1 MNIKRLRYFCTVVEC
16 GSVSKAAQVLHLSQP
31 PLSKRLQE
39 LEAETGVP
47 LLARQGNK
55 IAPTAA
61 GWFFYERALEILR
74 HIDQLERETRLCS
87 ARPQHLLQVGL
98 SYLYRRY
105 FTPLVLALQQVY
117 PPLRVMV
124 SDSSHIEHLLDS
136 QMLDFALIQKPQQPQ
151 RFLCTPCLPLATV
164 AVLHRS
170 LLTGAP
176 PASITLAELCHYPL
190 ILQRL
195 INGTGVYDSLL
206 DLLRKSGGAD
216 VRMQVSQPE
225 AILDWLAAGLE
236 AATLLPVSETQA
248 VDVAQCV
255 VVPLAPDPQVY
266 FPCIVRNTTAT
277 LPDDVTALLVQ
288 PFPHNPGANHDPS
301 R

>member
-1 MNIKRLRYFCTVVEC
+1 MIHMEKML
-16 GSVSKAAQVLHLSQP
+16 KP
-31 PLSKRLQE
+31 
-39 LEAETGVP
+39 
-47 LLARQGNK
+47 
-55 IAPTAA
+55 
-61 GWFFYERALEILR
+61 RAL
-74 HIDQLERETRLCS
+74 
-87 ARPQHLLQVGL
+87 AA
-98 SYLYRRY
+98 
-105 FTPLVLALQQVY
+105 VLVY

-151 RFLCTPCLPLATV
+151 RFLCTPCPPLATV

-170 LLTGAP
+170 LLAGAP
-176 PASITLAELCHYPL
+176 PASITLAGLCHYPL

-255 VVPLAPDPQVY
+255 VVPLSPDPQVY

-277 LPDDVTALLVQ
+277 LPDDVAALLVQ
-288 PFPHNPGANHDPS
+288 PFLNNPGANHDPS

>member
-1 MNIKRLRYFCTVVEC
+1 
-16 GSVSKAAQVLHLSQP
+16 
-31 PLSKRLQE
+31 
-39 LEAETGVP
+39 
-47 LLARQGNK
+47 
-55 IAPTAA
+55 
-61 GWFFYERALEILR
+61 
-74 HIDQLERETRLCS
+74 
-87 ARPQHLLQVGL
+87 
-98 SYLYRRY
+98 
-105 FTPLVLALQQVY
+105 
-117 PPLRVMV
+117 
-124 SDSSHIEHLLDS
+124 
-136 QMLDFALIQKPQQPQ
+136 
-151 RFLCTPCLPLATV
+151 
-164 AVLHRS
+164 
-170 LLTGAP
+170 
-176 PASITLAELCHYPL
+176 LCHYPL

>member
-16 GSVSKAAQVLHLSQP
+16 GSISKAAQILHLSQP

-47 LLARQGNK
+47 LLSRQGNK

-74 HIDQLERETRLCS
+74 HIDQLERETRLFS
-87 ARPQHLLQVGL
+87 ACPQHLLQVGL
-98 SYLYRRY
+98 SYLYRRF
-105 FTPLVLALQQVY
+105 FTPLILALQQVY
-117 PPLRVMV
+117 PPLRVLV
-124 SDSSHIEHLLDS
+124 SDSSHIEHLLNE

-151 RFLCTPCLPLATV
+151 CFACIACPPLATV

-170 LLTGAP
+170 LLTDAAP
-176 PASITLAELCHYPL
+176 ATLSLAELCRYPL

-206 DLLRKSGGAD
+206 GLLRQNGGAD

-236 AATLLPVSETQA
+236 AATLLPASEVKA
-248 VDVAQCV
+248 VDTAQCA
-255 VVPLAPDPQVY
+255 VVPLLPDPQVY
-266 FPCIVRNTTAT
+266 FPCIVKNTAAT
-277 LPDDVTALLVQ
+277 IPEAVASLLAR
-288 PFPHNPGANHDPS
+288 PFPSTMESSHEPS
-301 R
+301 P